1 MVAMVVEVAVMAY
14 VFPILEE
21 AMAEGKE
28 EEEGAPVIW

>member
-1 MVAMVVEVAVMAY
+1 MGAMVVEVAVMAY